1 MKRTILKILEVLF
14 IILIIGS
21 LINILSWYNDKRKVK
36 KIVDNVSDYLILDN
50 DSYAINEEIIKINE
64 DTMG

>member
-36 KIVDNVSDYLILDN
+36 KNVNNLSDYLILDN
-50 DSYAINEEIIKINE
+50 YIY
-64 DTMG
+64 